1 MIEQLDQ
8 METYLSQESGVSSV
22 QNSLIIKNGGN
33 STSSDSVSHPELSV
47 YCIDTALGQYR
58 YCPHL
63 SNRWSQYRYT
73 LLISIDT
80 DLTCNLR
87 TFESNFRSSKKSKNI
102 AFQASKQATSKGDLT
117 SDNSSDDEIALLSRQ
132 FKKYLKKKGGF
143 QKFDKYNH
151 SSSKYK
157 PHENFKSFDKKF
169 EKKKSDEIQCYKCR
183 GFGHMASSCANK
195 GSSNHQK
202 GKKAMN
208 VTFDDSSSE
217 SESSQESEGEVKQN
231 FVAFTAS
238 LLSPQE
244 QGEDEEDISNHSSS
258 GDDMSEE
265 DFQEELLFSRILENS
280 KSLTKKNKELLM
292 KVTSLEVE
300 KKDLILQMNEY
311 PKKAIED
318 SEILKGKEKEIKILK
333 NDLGMAHERI
343 TSLLNEMKMV
353 KEELCKSEEMLMKFN
368 HGSNNL
374 MSMMSG
380 AKYSG
385 DRKGLGFDNCKGA
398 STSTSTT
405 FVKAKVFPSS
415 QTGSGIL
422 AKEQV
427 SMPVDQQQSSKHF
440 TKSQAETRNTRRSS
454 QTIHT
459 CSYCGYR
466 GHLQNTCKFYLDDLH
481 HTHRERKRLKMFKQ
495 LQQKARALTGEI
507 GRLTNPSFRKNIYSG
522 KIYVEKESQ
531 QRYTSKPTDTT
542 PKKKEKWFSAVRSPP
557 RHNKTYE
564 GDTSN

>member
-1 MIEQLDQ
+1 
-8 METYLSQESGVSSV
+8 
-22 QNSLIIKNGGN
+22 
-33 STSSDSVSHPELSV
+33 
-47 YCIDTALGQYR
+47 
-58 YCPHL
+58 
-63 SNRWSQYRYT
+63 
-73 LLISIDT
+73 
-80 DLTCNLR
+80 
-87 TFESNFRSSKKSKNI
+87 
-102 AFQASKQATSKGDLT
+102 
-117 SDNSSDDEIALLSRQ
+117 
-132 FKKYLKKKGGF
+132 
-143 QKFDKYNH
+143 
-151 SSSKYK
+151 
-157 PHENFKSFDKKF
+157 
-169 EKKKSDEIQCYKCR
+169 
-183 GFGHMASSCANK
+183 
-195 GSSNHQK
+195 
-202 GKKAMN
+202 MN

-542 PKKKEKWFSAVRSPP
+542 PKKKEKWVWSEDEELSPNRLGGVKTTKVRGDPVPTPNVSQ
-557 RHNKTYE
+557 
-564 GDTSN
+564 GDTHCDVTSEKSGEVDTESQQDVSELQRPKWARNHTVENIIGDGTTGIMTRRQVENISRGSLGIIFVLCSSLVFVGIFLGDCMSEFRSTYAASIDS